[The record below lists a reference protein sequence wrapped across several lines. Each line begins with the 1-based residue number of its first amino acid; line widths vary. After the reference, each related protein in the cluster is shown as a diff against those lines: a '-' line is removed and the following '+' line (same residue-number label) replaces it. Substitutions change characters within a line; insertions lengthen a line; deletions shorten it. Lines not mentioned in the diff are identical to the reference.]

1 MKRKAEKKWGE
12 ATIYI
17 RMQIFCCFLF
27 NMDDEKNF
35 KIKKLPLQLWID
47 FRNQVKFGTELVV
60 KLVKLLNYYLNISNV
75 LSLVSD

>member
-1 MKRKAEKKWGE
+1 
-12 ATIYI
+12 
-17 RMQIFCCFLF
+17 
-27 NMDDEKNF
+27 MDDEKNF

-47 FRNQVKFGTELVV
+47 FRNQVKFGIELVV